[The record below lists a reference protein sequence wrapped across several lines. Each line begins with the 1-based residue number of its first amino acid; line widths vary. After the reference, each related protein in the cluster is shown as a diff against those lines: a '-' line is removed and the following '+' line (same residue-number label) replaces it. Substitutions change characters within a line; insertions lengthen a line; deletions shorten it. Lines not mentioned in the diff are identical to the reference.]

1 MTMYLPNKRL
11 RLDEKN
17 RAGVNNDAIIEI
29 KEKTLSMMTLKL
41 IILIG
46 DKQEWRQKVWEIK
59 YH

>member
-1 MTMYLPNKRL
+1 MTMYLPNRRL

-17 RAGVNNDAIIEI
+17 RAGVNKDAIIEI

-46 DKQEWRQKVWEIK
+46 DKKEWRQKVWEIK

>member
-1 MTMYLPNKRL
+1 MYLPNRRL
-11 RLDEKN
+11 HLEEKN

>member
-1 MTMYLPNKRL
+1 MTMYLPSRRL
-11 RLDEKN
+11 HLEEKN
-17 RAGVNNDAIIEI
+17 RAGVNNDAIVEI

-46 DKQEWRQKVWEIK
+46 DKKEWRQKVWEIK

>member
-1 MTMYLPNKRL
+1 MYLPNRRL
-11 RLDEKN
+11 LLDEKN

>member
-1 MTMYLPNKRL
+1 MTNLPSR
-11 RLDEKN
+11 RSCLDEKN
-17 RAGVNNDAIIEI
+17 RAGVNNDAIIVI

>member
-1 MTMYLPNKRL
+1 MTMYLPNRRI

-17 RAGVNNDAIIEI
+17 RAGANNDAIIEI
-29 KEKTLSMMTLKL
+29 KERTLSMMTLKL

-46 DKQEWRQKVWEIK
+46 EKKEWRQKVWEIK

>member
-1 MTMYLPNKRL
+1 MTMYLPNRRI

-46 DKQEWRQKVWEIK
+46 DKKEWRQKVWEIK